1 MGLQFPQSV
10 KPKYFGFTDW
20 GNCNPKY
27 ALQPGLDLNGN
38 EYSFENGKPV
48 RKFMKYPDDVRLKK
62 YKNLGNSKREGMFL
76 YGDLP
81 YETANGTEYVTS
93 DNGAYKLYIR
103 DQVGIFRDT
112 DPASFS
118 PNPSS
123 GTQTPKSAMAY
134 GDQNSGWCLIKYPI
148 YRSDDAG
155 KIESD
160 YALIRL
166 AEIYYYLAEIR
177 FYQGRKAEAEKL
189 LNYVRKRYYPAGSS
203 SLYPENGSALTEQ
216 ELLDEWGREFLGE
229 GLRRQTL
236 CRFGIFNSGT
246 WWDKEPDSDNHTM
259 WIPLSRITLNTN
271 PNLKQN
277 PGYPSVN

>member
-1 MGLQFPQSV
+1 MATCL
-10 KPKYFGFTDW
+10 
-20 GNCNPKY
+20 
-27 ALQPGLDLNGN
+27 
-38 EYSFENGKPV
+38 
-48 RKFMKYPDDVRLKK
+48 MKQQ
-62 YKNLGNSKREGMFL
+62 
-76 YGDLP
+76 
-81 YETANGTEYVTS
+81 NGTEYVTS

-236 CRFGIFNSGT
+236 CRFGIFNRELGGI
-246 WWDKEPDSDNHTM
+246 KN
-259 WIPLSRITLNTN
+259 RIRIIIRC
-271 PNLKQN
+271 
-277 PGYPSVN
+277 GYLFHVLH

>member
-1 MGLQFPQSV
+1 
-10 KPKYFGFTDW
+10 
-20 GNCNPKY
+20 
-27 ALQPGLDLNGN
+27 
-38 EYSFENGKPV
+38 
-48 RKFMKYPDDVRLKK
+48 MKYPDDVRLKK

-81 YETANGTEYVTS
+81 YGTANGTEYVTS

-246 WWDKEPDSDNHTM
+246 WWDKEPDPDNHTM
-259 WIPLSRITLNTN
+259 WIPLSRTTLNTN